1 MVLAEFYGQ
10 DVLGYVQTFSQG
22 RAAADGFMIS
32 KAPQPGD
39 IYIHRQLTIVTNFFS
54 CTV

>member
-39 IYIHRQLTIVTNFFS
+39 TYYVQVTIINIGS
-54 CTV
+54 